1 MIRQFKQE
9 NYAEVRGAIV
19 RKGDLIV
26 ISGVVGILHTDYD
39 PDYMELE
46 TEGGSLHTHFGY
58 AEVVKLRRIGQINIA
73 LNPRKRQDPKSA
85 RVARYLNKLEK
96 RKRP

>member
-1 MIRQFKQE
+1 MIRQFKQG

-26 ISGVVGILHTDYD
+26 ISGVVGILHADYD

-58 AEVVKLRRIGQINIA
+58 AEVVKLRRIEHANGIRG
-73 LNPRKRQDPKSA
+73 LNLKKA
-85 RVARYLNKLEK
+85 RR
-96 RKRP
+96 